1 MPDWRPLD
9 LLPGLYALALAALLL
24 TALRRW
30 FDPLPRRALL
40 TFAVVLLPLLAPVL
54 FGGRLLLPLDGLRIA
69 PPFERLPPTDPP
81 GNPQLDLLQQI
92 APTQLVVRRA
102 AADGRWPLWDPLVAA
117 GIPLLADPQSQ
128 VFQPLV
134 FLAYPFPLA
143 QAAGITA
150 FLRLFVAL
158 AFMFLLLRRQGLGE
172 PASLCGSLAYGLSG
186 FLLIWLGWPIVN
198 AAALL
203 PAVLYAVVR
212 LDESGRRAD
221 RLLLWLALFA
231 LLAAGHPEAI
241 LYAGALAAA
250 FLLARV
256 RRRPRGA
263 RLRLLAAGAMTA
275 ALAAG
280 AAAPAWLPMLEHLP
294 KSERAEILEFVFR
307 GPGWP
312 ELRAELADPE
322 ARAAWRTLAGERL
335 LAIPAPFAFGASR
348 LGHYWGDVNS
358 NENSTGFAGTA
369 TLLLALLGLAAPR
382 RLPQERL
389 VWGVLLAA
397 LLLLAQPPGLA
408 ALVFELP
415 LVGATAAHHNRRV
428 LLLVAFAL
436 PYLAAC
442 TVERLRRGELAR
454 RAPLVVA
461 WALLL
466 ALLIGWAYVAHPQ
479 ERWLLA
485 ELRTRWLWGQLAAL
499 AAAAAIVLAAAR
511 WRGPARSW
519 APALLAA
526 VVAVELLAA
535 HGPENPPMPK
545 RLAFPAPPPVAF
557 LRRHLAAGERM
568 IGLGSVFRPNLPS
581 LYGLADVR
589 VYNPVTPAA
598 YHHFVYPLT
607 RSPGWLIPEFGR
619 PRHALYDLLGVRYAL
634 TRAGVRHKQ
643 PLRRV
648 LEDPDGWI
656 YERPRPLPRLFL
668 PATAEAYP
676 PDLWRPWLE
685 RNRDFARRAVVERLP
700 DGRGRWAARAPE
712 GSTLRLTRLEP
723 ARIDAAAALAEPR
736 LLASGVFADGNWRL
750 LAAGRRRPIE
760 RVNGPLAGGW
770 LPAGDFAVHL
780 LYRPPAFVAGCALG
794 AVALALLA
802 AWTVPPP
809 ARREEERHD
818 GDGRGARRHE
828 AGEEAGRHERQL
840 DA

>member
-9 LLPGLYALALAALLL
+9 LLPGLYALALAGLLL
-24 TALRRW
+24 AALRRW

-40 TFAVVLLPLLAPVL
+40 AFALVLLPLLGPVL
-54 FGGRLLLPLDGLRIA
+54 FGGRVLLPLDSFRLT
-69 PPFERLPPTDPP
+69 PPFQHLPPTDPP
-81 GNPQLDLLQQI
+81 GNHQLDLLQQI
-92 APTQLVVRRA
+92 APTQRAVRHAVA
-102 AADGRWPLWDPLVAA
+102 AGRWPLWDPLVAA

-134 FLAYPFPLA
+134 LLAWPFPLP

-158 AFMFLLLRRQGLGE
+158 AIMFLLLRRQGLGE
-172 PASLCGSLAYGLSG
+172 AASLCGSLAYGLSG

-212 LDESGRRAD
+212 CDESGRHAD

-231 LLAAGHPEAI
+231 LLAAGHPEVI
-241 LYAGALAAA
+241 FYAAALAAA

-263 RLRLLAAGAMTA
+263 RLPLLATAAVTA

-280 AAAPAWLPMLEHLP
+280 AAAPVWLPMLEHLP
-294 KSERAEILEFVFR
+294 KSERAQALAFAYGAR
-307 GPGWP
+307 GWP

-322 ARAAWRTLAGERL
+322 AQAAWRTLAGQRL
-335 LAIPAPFAFGASR
+335 LPIASPFAFGASR
-348 LGHYWGDVNS
+348 LGHYWGEINS
-358 NENSTGFAGTA
+358 NDNSTGFTGTA

-382 RLPQERL
+382 RFPQERL
-389 VWGVLLAA
+389 VWGA
-397 LLLLAQPPGLA
+397 LVVALVLLAQPQGLA
-408 ALVFELP
+408 ALTYELP
-415 LVGATAAHHNRRV
+415 FVGATAAHHNRRL

-454 RAPLVVA
+454 RAPLVLA
-461 WALLL
+461 WVLLL
-466 ALLIGWAYVAHPQ
+466 ALLIGWAYVAHPHGG
-479 ERWLLA
+479 EALA

-499 AAAAAIVLAAAR
+499 AAAATIVLAAAR
-511 WRGPARSW
+511 WREPARLW
-519 APALLAA
+519 APALLALI
-526 VVAVELLAA
+526 VALELLAA

-545 RLAFPAPPPVAF
+545 RLAFAAPPPVAF
-557 LRRHLAAGERM
+557 LRRHLGAGERM
-568 IGLGSVFRPNLPS
+568 VGLGSVFPPNLPS

-589 VYNPVTPAA
+589 VYNPISPAL
-598 YHHFVYPLT
+598 YQHFAAPLT
-607 RSPGWLIPEFGR
+607 RSPGWVIPEFGR

-634 TRAGVRHKQ
+634 TRPGVRHKP

-648 LEDPDGWI
+648 LEDPAGWI

-668 PATAEAYP
+668 PAAAEAYSQGSWP
-676 PDLWRPWLE
+676 SWLE
-685 RNRDFARRAVVERLP
+685 RNRHFARQAVVERLP
-700 DGRGRWAARAPE
+700 DGRGHWAARAPE
-712 GSTLRLTRLEP
+712 RSTLRLTRLEA

-736 LLASGVFADGNWRL
+736 LLASSVFADGNWRL
-750 LAAGRRRPIE
+750 LAGGRRRPVVE
-760 RVNGPLAGGW
+760 VNGPLAGAW
-770 LPAGDFAVHL
+770 LPAGKFAVHL

-794 AVALALLA
+794 AVALALLV
-802 AWTVPPP
+802 AWTVAPP
-809 ARREEERHD
+809 ARRKEERGDGED
-818 GDGRGARRHE
+818 GDGARRE
-828 AGEEAGRHERQL
+828 AGDEAGRHECQL

>member
-9 LLPGLYALALAALLL
+9 LLPGLYALALGGLLL
-24 TALRRW
+24 AALRRW
-30 FDPLPRRALL
+30 FDPLPRRGLLAFAL
-40 TFAVVLLPLLAPVL
+40 VLLPLLGPVL
-54 FGGRLLLPLDGLRIA
+54 FGGRVLLPLDSLRLS

-92 APTQLVVRRA
+92 APTQLAVRRA
-102 AADGRWPLWDPLVAA
+102 VAAGRWPLWDPLVAA

-128 VFQPLV
+128 VLQPLV
-134 FLAYPFPLA
+134 LLAWPFPLP

-150 FLRLFVAL
+150 FLRLFTAL

-172 PASLCGSLAYGLSG
+172 AASLCGSLGYGLSG

-203 PAVLYAVVR
+203 PAVLYAIVR
-212 LDESGRRAD
+212 CDESGRRAD

-231 LLAAGHPEAI
+231 LLAAGHPEVV
-241 LYAGALAAA
+241 LYGGALAAA
-250 FLLARV
+250 FFLARL
-256 RRRPRGA
+256 RRRPGGA
-263 RLRLLAAGAMTA
+263 RLPLLATGAVAA

-294 KSERAEILEFVFR
+294 KSERAQALELAFR
-307 GPGWP
+307 APGWP
-312 ELRAELADPE
+312 ELRAELADSE

-335 LAIPAPFAFGASR
+335 LPIAAPFAFGASR
-348 LGHYWGDVNS
+348 LGRYWGEINS
-358 NENSTGFAGTA
+358 NDNSTGFAGTA

-382 RLPQERL
+382 RFPQERL
-389 VWGVLLAA
+389 VWGALVVA
-397 LLLLAQPPGLA
+397 LLVLVQPPGLA
-408 ALVFELP
+408 ALIYELP
-415 LVGATAAHHNRRV
+415 LLGATAAHHNRRV
-428 LLLVAFAL
+428 LLLAAFAL

-466 ALLIGWAYVAHPQ
+466 ALLIGWAYVAHPHGR
-479 ERWLLA
+479 EALA
-485 ELRTRWLWGQLAAL
+485 EFRSRWLWGQLAAL
-499 AAAAAIVLAAAR
+499 AAAAAIVLVAAR
-511 WRGPARSW
+511 WREPARRW
-519 APALLAA
+519 APALLAL

-535 HGPENPPMPK
+535 HGPENPPLPK
-545 RLAFPAPPPVAF
+545 RLAFAAPPPVAF
-557 LRRHLAAGERM
+557 LQRHLGAGERM
-568 IGLGSVFRPNLPS
+568 VGLGAVFQPNLPS

-589 VYNPVTPAA
+589 VYNPVTPAL

-619 PRHALYDLLGVRYAL
+619 PRHALYDLLGVRYAV
-634 TRAGVRHKQ
+634 TRPGVRHKP

-668 PATAEAYP
+668 PAAAEAYP
-676 PDLWRPWLE
+676 PDSWRSWLE
-685 RNRDFARRAVVERLP
+685 RNRDFARQSLVERLP
-700 DGRGRWAARAPE
+700 DGRGRWAARDPAR
-712 GSTLRLTRLEP
+712 STLRLTRLEP

-736 LLASGVFADGNWRL
+736 LLASSVFADGNWRL
-750 LAAGRRRPIE
+750 LAGGRRRPIVQ
-760 RVNGPLAGGW
+760 VNGPLAGAW
-770 LPAGDFAVHL
+770 LPAGELAVHL

-794 AVALALLA
+794 AVALALLV
-802 AWTVPPP
+802 AWTVASP
-809 ARREEERHD
+809 ARREEQRAD
-818 GDGRGARRHE
+818 GEGGNGARPE